1 MATIYE
7 AIGSTLEEAVTK
19 AHDKIPLRAGRD
31 FVVSRIVNWG
41 MQTGG
46 FVFDRKYYAAVE
58 EDENAPF
65 RTDDDSKPSP

>member
-1 MATIYE
+1 MATTYE
-7 AIGSTLEEAVTK
+7 AIGDTLDDAVAK

-46 FVFDRKYYAAVE
+46 FVFDRKYYATLE

-65 RTDDDSKPSP
+65 RTDGSGKPNP

>member
-1 MATIYE
+1 MASYE
-7 AIGSTLEEAVTK
+7 AIGGTLEEAVTK
-19 AHDKIPLRAGRD
+19 AHDKIPLRPGRD

-46 FVFDRKYYAAVE
+46 FVFDRKYYAVVE

-65 RTDDDSKPSP
+65 RTDGDGELNP